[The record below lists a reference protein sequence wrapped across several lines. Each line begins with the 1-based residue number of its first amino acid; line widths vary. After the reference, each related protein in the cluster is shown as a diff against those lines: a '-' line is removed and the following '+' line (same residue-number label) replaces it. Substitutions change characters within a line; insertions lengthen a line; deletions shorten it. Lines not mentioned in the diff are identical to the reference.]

1 MKQLFERCF
10 RRLDLWRFRR
20 NVDDAL
26 ALHRRGEVRN
36 DGLKLEGV
44 YSHLEI
50 RWHARDIHP
59 WDRDLLRGS
68 RRQAAFAE
76 QALAD
81 TEAAIL
87 RLFERLPH
95 VDIIALS
102 VLEPA
107 SETLI
112 AAGTVHR
119 SELSGRRT
127 HLLSVRMRLRDI
139 GVQYNLTAPE
149 LPPPGALVP
158 AGELCTR

>member
-1 MKQLFERCF
+1 MSQLFKRYF
-10 RRLDLWRFRR
+10 RKLDLWRFRR
-20 NVDDAL
+20 SVEDAL
-26 ALHRRGEVRN
+26 ALHRRGEVRR
-36 DGLKLEGV
+36 DGLKLDGLF
-44 YSHLEI
+44 SHLKI

-59 WDRDLLRGS
+59 WDRHLQGS
-68 RRQAAFAE
+68 GRQAAFAE

-95 VDIIALS
+95 VDVIELS
-102 VLEPA
+102 VLEPG

-119 SELSGRRT
+119 TDLSARRA
-127 HLLSVRMRLRDI
+127 HLLSVGMRLRDI
-139 GVQYNLTAPE
+139 GVQYNIAAPE
-149 LPPPGALVP
+149 MCHPTALVS